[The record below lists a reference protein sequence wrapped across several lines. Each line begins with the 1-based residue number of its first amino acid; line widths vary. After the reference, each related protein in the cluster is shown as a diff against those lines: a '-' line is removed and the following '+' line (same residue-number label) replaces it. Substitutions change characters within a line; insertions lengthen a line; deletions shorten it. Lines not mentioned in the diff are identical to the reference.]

1 MGETLPLFTPLFNKS
16 VQIVLAQSCNVPF
29 VQF

>member
-16 VQIVLAQSCNVPF
+16 VQIECKRQRISLLASP
-29 VQF
+29 